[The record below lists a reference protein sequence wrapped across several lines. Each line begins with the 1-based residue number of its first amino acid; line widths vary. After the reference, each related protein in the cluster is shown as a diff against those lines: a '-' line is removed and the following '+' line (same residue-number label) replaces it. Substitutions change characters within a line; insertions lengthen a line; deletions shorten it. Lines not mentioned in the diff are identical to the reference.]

1 MAPSTTPPSDEVSAS
16 QTLPLTAIEEPRP
29 CVAVAYSGGRDST
42 ALLHATAQAAKEHGG
57 YAVVAL
63 HVHHGL
69 SAYADNWLAH
79 TQQQCERWA
88 KQGLPIRLLWRQV
101 DCSDSA
107 GQSIEA
113 LARVKRYEALAQM
126 AASAHCDVIL
136 LAHHKQDQAE
146 TFLLQALRGAGV
158 AGLSAMP
165 REIVRDGITWSRPWL
180 NHSSQ
185 AIAAYVKAHGLS
197 HIEDDSNTDTR
208 WARNR
213 LRHEVW
219 PHFQNAFESCE
230 TSLAQSAAHL
240 ADVQACLND
249 WLGLQLPQITQR
261 GDDAQMSVL
270 LVSKWRTYAQGP
282 QRELLRAWFKQVTG
296 CALPASWVMRL
307 QQEITERPARWAL
320 QLKHGDQ
327 TAVAGHVSLYRGQ
340 LRWQAYDPTDGVL
353 KANQSSYMLEQQAIT
368 LSIRAAGLYP
378 LADAGGALLV
388 KPVEKGGVAL
398 EMLQHCELRQR
409 QGGEKF
415 QRGLNQPARSLK
427 KQFQALGVSAWAR
440 QAPLLWAGN
449 ALVFVPGLGLDARF
463 LCASVHANVKI
474 QVELEWLP
482 NRH

>member
-1 MAPSTTPPSDEVSAS
+1 M
-16 QTLPLTAIEEPRP
+16 
-29 CVAVAYSGGRDST
+29 AVAYSGGRDST
-42 ALLHATAQAAKEHGG
+42 ALLYATAQAAKELGG
-57 YAVVAL
+57 CDVVAM

-69 SAYADNWLAH
+69 SAYADSWLAH
-79 TQQQCERWA
+79 AQQQCERWA
-88 KQGLPIRLLWRQV
+88 QQGLPVRLVWRRV

-113 LARVKRYEALAQM
+113 LARVKRYEALAEM
-126 AASAHCDVIL
+126 AIQADCNVIL
-136 LAHHKQDQAE
+136 LAHHRQDQAE

-185 AIAAYVKAHGLS
+185 AIAAYVNAHGLS
-197 HIEDDSNTDTR
+197 HIDDDSNTDTR
-208 WARNR
+208 WTRNR

-249 WLGLQLPQITQR
+249 WLGLQLPQVTQR
-261 GDDAQMSVL
+261 GDDAQMPVL

-340 LRWQAYDPTDGVL
+340 LSWQADASTDGGSIVAHQSSLIVQL
-353 KANQSSYMLEQQAIT
+353 KAMT
-368 LSIRAAGLYP
+368 LSISAAGLYP
-378 LADAGGALLV
+378 VADAGGALLV
-388 KPVEKGGVAL
+388 MPVDQGGVAL
-398 EMLQHCELRQR
+398 ERLQHCELRTR
-409 QGGEKF
+409 QGGEQF
-415 QRGLNQPARSLK
+415 QRALNQPARSLK
-427 KQFQALGVSAWAR
+427 KQFQAIGVAAWAR
-440 QAPLLWAGN
+440 QAPLLWAGDV
-449 ALVFVPGLGLDARF
+449 LIFVPGLGVDAR
-463 LCASVHANVKI
+463 VHATNEQK
-474 QVELEWLP
+474 QVRLTWLP
-482 NRH
+482 NTYVRLA